1 MKFHWLLSGAL
12 GVWLLSSPVQAANL
26 QFWRF
31 DANRNRLE
39 FTTSS
44 RVQPRA
50 QLIFNPT
57 RLVIDLPGVRLG
69 RSMQEQP
76 VKTPGIRLVRVG
88 QFTPGTTRIV
98 IELIRGYTL
107 DPQQVRFQGATLSQ
121 WLVQLPTPQPL
132 NLSPPAPQAPP
143 VYPPLEVEPFDP
155 PLNPGTRPAPTMSA
169 GSATRTT
176 QRTSE
181 SDIPRSRIQV
191 ENLRVTTGGFF
202 ISTRG
207 ETPEIKKVER
217 SKNGTEINIDLP
229 GASIDP
235 NLRQR
240 ELSIDSKGVKKVRL
254 SQVETSPPVTRIT
267 LSVTE
272 DSPNWRALPSG
283 SAIILLPEGGSTA
296 SPSDGQTWPAGEQLA
311 SADPGS
317 DQTAT
322 IQSVQLFGSRLIIRT
337 DRPVNAMGRWE
348 TPAVYKLTISRARLS
363 NQTRTPQL
371 NSTGPLSH
379 LSIEQS
385 DINRVVISLRPV
397 FGFTIKNFSQSGQY
411 LSLPLSP
418 TATRNP
424 PVPPVTTPRGPIVI
438 DVPPPNP
445 SLSQP
450 RPSPRNPGRRD
461 NERLVVVVDPGHGG
475 GDPGAIGIG
484 GLQEKQVVL
493 DISRQV
499 ATILQRQGIQALLTR
514 FDDREI
520 DLQPRVDFAERVNAS
535 LFVSIHANA
544 ISLSRPDVNGLE
556 TYYYDTGVRL
566 ARTIHDSIL
575 RRTGIPDRRV
585 RRARFYVLRKTSMP
599 AVLVETGFVTGADDA
614 PRLRNPAYRRRMAE
628 AIAEGIVRYLRQ
640 N

>member
-1 MKFHWLLSGAL
+1 VKFHWLLSGAL

-50 QLIFNPT
+50 QLLFNPT

-76 VKTPGIRLVRVG
+76 VKTPGIRSVRVG

-107 DPQQVRFQGATLSQ
+107 DPQQVRFQGATPSQ

-191 ENLRVTTGGFF
+191 ENLRVTNGGFF

-272 DSPNWRALPSG
+272 DSPNWRAQMIG
-283 SAIILLPEGGSTA
+283 NAIILLPKGGSPA
-296 SPSDGQTWPAGEQLA
+296 LPSSGQPWPVGEQLA

-337 DRPVNAMGRWE
+337 ERPVNAMGRWE

-363 NQTRTPQL
+363 SQTRTPQL
-371 NSTGPLSH
+371 NSTGPLSD

-397 FGFTIKNFSQSGQY
+397 YGVTIANFSQSGQY

-418 TATRNP
+418 IATRNP

-438 DVPPPNP
+438 DVPP
-445 SLSQP
+445 
-450 RPSPRNPGRRD
+450 

-475 GDPGAIGIG
+475 GDPGAIGID

-493 DISRQV
+493 DISLQV
-499 ATILQRQGIQALLTR
+499 ATILQQKGILALLTR
-514 FDDREI
+514 DDDREI
-520 DLQPRVDFAERVNAS
+520 DLQLRVDFAERVNAS

-575 RRTGIPDRRV
+575 QRTGISDRRV

-614 PRLRNPAYRRRMAE
+614 PRLRNPACRRRMAE

>member
-76 VKTPGIRLVRVG
+76 VKTPGIRSVRVG

-107 DPQQVRFQGATLSQ
+107 DPQQVRFQGATPSQ
-121 WLVQLPTPQPL
+121 WRVQLPTPQPL
-132 NLSPPAPQAPP
+132 DLSPPAPQAPP
-143 VYPPLEVEPFDP
+143 VYPRPEVEPFEP
-155 PLNPGTRPAPTMSA
+155 PPNSGTRPAP
-169 GSATRTT
+169 
-176 QRTSE
+176 
-181 SDIPRSRIQV
+181 DIDKPRSRTQV
-191 ENLRVTTGGFF
+191 ENLRVTSDGFF

-207 ETPEIKKVER
+207 ETPEIQKVER

-229 GASIDP
+229 GASIEP
-235 NLRQR
+235 LLRQR

-254 SQVETSPPVTRIT
+254 SQVETSPAVTRIT

-283 SAIILLPEGGSTA
+283 SAIILLPDGGSHA
-296 SPSDGQTWPAGEQLA
+296 LPSDGQPWPAGEQLA

-322 IQSVQLFGSRLIIRT
+322 IQSVQLFGGRLIIRT

-348 TPAVYKLTISRARLS
+348 TPAAYKLTISPARLS
-363 NQTRTPQL
+363 TQTRTPNL

-385 DINRVVISLRPV
+385 GLNSVVISLRPV
-397 FGFTIKNFSQSGQY
+397 SGLTIKNFSQSGQY

-418 TATRNP
+418 IATRNRT
-424 PVPPVTTPRGPIVI
+424 VPPVNRTTGPIVI

-450 RPSPRNPGRRD
+450 RPSPRNPGRT
-461 NERLVVVVDPGHGG
+461 NNSRLVVAVDPGHGG

-499 ATILQRQGIQALLTR
+499 ATILQRQGIQGLLTR
-514 FDDREI
+514 YDDREI

-556 TYYYDTGVRL
+556 TYYYDTGGRL

-575 RRTGIPDRRV
+575 GRTGIPDRRV

-614 PRLRNPAYRRRMAE
+614 ARLRNPAYRRRMAE

>member
-1 MKFHWLLSGAL
+1 MKFHWLLSSAL

-50 QLIFNPT
+50 QLLFNPT

-76 VKTPGIRLVRVG
+76 VKTRGIRSVRVG

-107 DPQQVRFQGATLSQ
+107 DPQQVRFQGATPSQ
-121 WLVQLPTPQPL
+121 WRVQLPTPQPL
-132 NLSPPAPQAPP
+132 DLSPRAPQAPP
-143 VYPPLEVEPFDP
+143 VYPQPEVEPFEP
-155 PLNPGTRPAPTMSA
+155 PPNPSTLPAP
-169 GSATRTT
+169 
-176 QRTSE
+176 E
-181 SDIPRSRIQV
+181 SDIPRSGIQV
-191 ENLRVTTGGFF
+191 ENLRVTNGGFF
-202 ISTRG
+202 INTRG

-240 ELSIDSKGVKKVRL
+240 ELSIDSKGVKKVKL
-254 SQVETSPPVTRIT
+254 SQIETSPPVARIT

-272 DSPNWRALPSG
+272 DSPNWRAVQSG
-283 SAIILLPEGGSTA
+283 SAIVLLPDGGSPA
-296 SPSDGQTWPAGEQLA
+296 LPSGGQPWPAGEQLA
-311 SADPGS
+311 STDPGS

-322 IQSVQLFGSRLIIRT
+322 IESVQLLGSRLIIRS

-348 TPAVYKLTISRARLS
+348 TPAAYKLTISRARLS

-371 NSTGPLSH
+371 SSTGPLSH

-385 DINRVVISLRPV
+385 GLNSVVISLRPV
-397 FGFTIKNFSQSGQY
+397 SGYTILNFSQSGQY
-411 LSLPLSP
+411 LSLPLSSI
-418 TATRNP
+418 ATRNP
-424 PVPPVTTPRGPIVI
+424 PVPPVNPNSGPIAI
-438 DVPPPNP
+438 DVPPPNIPPPINPP
-445 SLSQP
+445 SPPKP
-450 RPSPRNPGRRD
+450 RPSPGRTN
-461 NERLVVVVDPGHGG
+461 NERIVVVVDPGHGG

-493 DISRQV
+493 EISRHV
-499 ATILQRQGIQALLTR
+499 ATILQGQGIQAVMTR
-514 FDDREI
+514 YDDREI
-520 DLQPRVDFAERVNAS
+520 DLQPRVDFAERINAS

-544 ISLSRPDVNGLE
+544 ISLSRPDVNGVE
-556 TYYYDTGVRL
+556 TYYYDTGGSL
-566 ARTIHDSIL
+566 ARTIHDNIL

-628 AIAEGIVRYLRQ
+628 AIAEGILQYVRQRQ

>member
-50 QLIFNPT
+50 QLLFNPT

-76 VKTPGIRLVRVG
+76 VKTPGIRSVRVG

-107 DPQQVRFQGATLSQ
+107 DPQQVRFQGATPSQ

-191 ENLRVTTGGFF
+191 ENLRVTNGGFF

-272 DSPNWRALPSG
+272 DSPNWRAQMIG
-283 SAIILLPEGGSTA
+283 NAIILLPKGGSPA
-296 SPSDGQTWPAGEQLA
+296 LPSSGQPWPVGEQLA

-337 DRPVNAMGRWE
+337 ERPVNAMGRWE

-363 NQTRTPQL
+363 SQTRTPQL
-371 NSTGPLSH
+371 NSTGPLSD

-397 FGFTIKNFSQSGQY
+397 YGVTIANFSQSGQY

-418 TATRNP
+418 IATRNP

-438 DVPPPNP
+438 DVPP
-445 SLSQP
+445 
-450 RPSPRNPGRRD
+450 

-475 GDPGAIGIG
+475 GDPGAIGID

-493 DISRQV
+493 DISLQV
-499 ATILQRQGIQALLTR
+499 ATILQQKGILALLTR
-514 FDDREI
+514 DDDREI
-520 DLQPRVDFAERVNAS
+520 DLQLRVDFAERVNAS

-575 RRTGIPDRRV
+575 QRTGISDRRV

-614 PRLRNPAYRRRMAE
+614 PRLRNPACRRRMAE

>member
-1 MKFHWLLSGAL
+1 VKFHWLLSGAL

-50 QLIFNPT
+50 QLLFNPT

-76 VKTPGIRLVRVG
+76 VKTRGIRSVRVG

-107 DPQQVRFQGATLSQ
+107 DPQQIKFQGATPSQ
-121 WLVQLPTPQPL
+121 WRVQLPTPQPL
-132 NLSPPAPQAPP
+132 DLSPRAPQPPP
-143 VYPPLEVEPFDP
+143 VYPRPEVEPFDP
-155 PLNPGTRPAPTMSA
+155 PPNPGTRPAPE
-169 GSATRTT
+169 
-176 QRTSE
+176 SE
-181 SDIPRSRIQV
+181 IARSRIQV
-191 ENLRVTTGGFF
+191 ENLRVTNGGFF
-202 ISTRG
+202 INTRG
-207 ETPEIKKVER
+207 ETPKIQKVER

-240 ELSIDSKGVKKVRL
+240 ELSIDSKGVKKVRI
-254 SQVETSPPVTRIT
+254 SQVETSPPVARIT

-272 DSPNWRALPSG
+272 DSPNWQALKSG

-296 SPSDGQTWPAGEQLA
+296 LPSEGQPWPAGEQLA
-311 SADPGS
+311 STDPGY

-337 DRPVNAMGRWE
+337 DRPVNAIGRWE
-348 TPAVYKLTISRARLS
+348 TPAAYKLTISRARLS

-385 DINRVVISLRPV
+385 GLNRVVISLRPV
-397 FGFTIKNFSQSGQY
+397 SGFTIENFRSSGKY

-418 TATRNP
+418 IATSNPTLP
-424 PVPPVTTPRGPIVI
+424 PVNTPSGPIVI
-438 DVPPPNP
+438 DVPPPNIPPPINPP
-445 SLSQP
+445 SRPLP
-450 RPSPRNPGRRD
+450 RPSPPGPGRTN

-475 GDPGAIGIG
+475 GDPGAVGIG

-493 DISRQV
+493 EISRQV
-499 ATILQRQGIQALLTR
+499 ATILQRQGIQAVMTR
-514 FDDREI
+514 YDDREI
-520 DLQPRVDFAERVNAS
+520 DLQPRVDFAERINAS

-556 TYYYDTGVRL
+556 TYYYDTGGRL
-566 ARTIHDSIL
+566 ARTIHDNIL

-614 PRLRNPAYRRRMAE
+614 VRLSNPAYRSRMAE
-628 AIAEGIVRYLRQ
+628 AIAEGILQYVRQRQ

>member
-12 GVWLLSSPVQAANL
+12 GVWLVSSPVQAANL

-39 FTTSS
+39 FTTSGS
-44 RVQPRA
+44 VQPRA

-69 RSMQEQP
+69 GSMQEQL
-76 VKTPGIRLVRVG
+76 VKTPGIRSVRVG

-98 IELIRGYTL
+98 IQLIRGYTL
-107 DPQQVRFQGATLSQ
+107 DPQQVRFQGATPSQ
-121 WLVQLPTPQPL
+121 WRVQLPTPQPL
-132 NLSPPAPQAPP
+132 DLSPPSPQAPS
-143 VYPPLEVEPFDP
+143 VYPPSPVEPEPFDP
-155 PLNPGTRPAPTMSA
+155 PLNSGTRPAP
-169 GSATRTT
+169 
-176 QRTSE
+176 E
-181 SDIPRSRIQV
+181 IDLPRARIQV
-191 ENLRVTTGGFF
+191 ENLRVTSGGFF
-202 ISTRG
+202 INTRG
-207 ETPEIKKVER
+207 ETPEIQKAKR
-217 SKNGTEINIDLP
+217 SKNGTEIDIDIP

-254 SQVETSPPVTRIT
+254 SQVETSPPVARIT
-267 LSVTE
+267 LSITE
-272 DSPNWRALPSG
+272 DSPNWQAQIIEN
-283 SAIILLPEGGSTA
+283 AILLLPEGGSPA
-296 SPSDGQTWPAGEQLA
+296 LPSSDRDWPAGEQLA
-311 SADPGS
+311 RADSGS

-322 IQSVQLFGSRLIIRT
+322 IESVQLLGSRLIIRT

-348 TPAVYKLTISRARLS
+348 TPAAYKLTISPARLS
-363 NQTRTPQL
+363 TTTRTPQL
-371 NSTGPLSH
+371 NSTGPLSQ

-385 DINRVVISLRPV
+385 GINSVVISLRPV
-397 FGFTIKNFSQSGQY
+397 SGFTIENFNQSGQY
-411 LSLPLSP
+411 LSVPLSP
-418 TATRNP
+418 IVIRNP
-424 PVPPVTTPRGPIVI
+424 PVPPVKPPSGPIAI
-438 DVPPPNP
+438 DVPPPNIPPPINPP
-445 SLSQP
+445 SQPLP
-450 RPSPRNPGRRD
+450 RPSPPGPDRTN
-461 NERLVVVVDPGHGG
+461 NERIVVVVDPGHGG

-514 FDDREI
+514 YDDREI

-556 TYYYDTGVRL
+556 TYYYDTGGRL
-566 ARTIHDSIL
+566 ARTIHESIL
-575 RRTGIPDRRV
+575 RRTGIPDRRL

-614 PRLRNPAYRRRMAE
+614 VRLRNPAYRRRMAE
-628 AIAEGIVRYLRQ
+628 AIAEGILRYLRQ